1 MNNKISYGG
10 QFIDKNDINIISNAI
25 KEKIISSGN
34 FVNKF
39 ENKIKKFLKPKYVVS
54 CNIGTSTLCFS
65 KAAGIKK
72 MML

>member
-39 ENKIKKFLKPKYVVS
+39 ENKIKSF
-54 CNIGTSTLCFS
+54 
-65 KAAGIKK
+65 
-72 MML
+72 